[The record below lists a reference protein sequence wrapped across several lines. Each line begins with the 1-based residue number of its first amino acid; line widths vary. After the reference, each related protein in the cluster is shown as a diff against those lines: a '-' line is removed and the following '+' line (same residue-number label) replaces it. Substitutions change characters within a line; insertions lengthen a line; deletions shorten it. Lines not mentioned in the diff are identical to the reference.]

1 LKELKRKQVKNC
13 PYCNN
18 TSRSKSYTDWN
29 KLTYHFC
36 GECGSA
42 YQDPIV
48 FFKYEENY
56 WGEITDPDG
65 NVRDLSKERD
75 FKVKNWYAESVN
87 FVNKQTPGHAT
98 HMDEIMA
105 FAKKYNNL

>member
-1 LKELKRKQVKNC
+1 MPFKEVTELSELSPMIKISPKFFTE
-13 PYCNN
+13 P
-18 TSRSKSYTDWN
+18 SFAKS
-29 KLTYHFC
+29 
-36 GECGSA
+36 
-42 YQDPIV
+42 
-48 FFKYEENY
+48 NY
-56 WGEITDPDG
+56 WL
-65 NVRDLSKERD
+65 NVLLLDEYLSKERD